1 MSSQKN
7 LVIDIINKTAD
18 YLKTKGIENARLNAE
33 LLVGFVLNL
42 DRVQLYLNFEKP
54 LHQSEIDKLKPLLK
68 RRATHEPLQYIL
80 GKTEFYSLN
89 FKINHH
95 TLIPRPETE
104 LLVDVTLD
112 ICNNDFSNQDRIDI
126 LDVGTGSGNIATAL
140 TKNKS
145 KIWMSA
151 IDIDSEALKIAQE
164 NAVHHGVAD
173 RINFILQDIYKKF
186 SDSLQHFDI
195 IVSNPPYVTEQ
206 EMVALP
212 LDVKN
217 FEPKIA
223 LYGGEN
229 GLDFYFCISE
239 LVSLLNENGSI
250 VVEIGALQSE
260 QVVNIF
266 SNKNLFRFIE
276 VVKDLNGKNR
286 IVLAKK

>member
-18 YLKTKGIENARLNAE
+18 YLKDKGIENSRLNAE

-68 RRATHEPLQYIL
+68 RRAIHEPLQYIL
-80 GKTEFYSLN
+80 GKTEFYSLD
-89 FKINHH
+89 FKINQH

-126 LDVGTGSGNIATAL
+126 FDIGTGSGNIATAL

-145 KIWMSA
+145 NIWMSA

-164 NAVHHGVAD
+164 NAVYHGVAD

-186 SDSLQHFDI
+186 SDSPKHFDI
-195 IVSNPPYVTEQ
+195 IVSNPPYITKQ
-206 EMVALP
+206 EMTDLP
-212 LDVKN
+212 LDVRN
-217 FEPKIA
+217 FEPNIA
-223 LYGGEN
+223 LEGGEK
-229 GLDFYFCISE
+229 GLDFYFRIYE
-239 LVSLLNENGSI
+239 LASLLKENGCI

-260 QVVNIF
+260 QVVDIF
-266 SNKNLFRFIE
+266 SNNNLFRFIE
-276 VVKDLNGKNR
+276 VFKDLNGKSR
-286 IVLAKK
+286 VVLAKK